1 MNFLSV
7 SKILIVSLMV
17 SGCSANTESAA
28 TKIDISKLKRQAC
41 DDWAIDRKKNEGPL
55 SLSVAI
61 LFQQIA
67 EQDDR
72 YTDLSRAAFYMA
84 SLSGSQNLL
93 DELKPKWFESFAEVY
108 RHCTSNEFLSYNPDA
123 TPSP

>member
-1 MNFLSV
+1 MNFLFV

-17 SGCSANTESAA
+17 SGCSATAETME
-28 TKIDISKLKRQAC
+28 TKTDLNKLKRQAC
-41 DDWAIDRKKNEGPL
+41 DDWATDRKKNEGPL

-84 SLSGSQNLL
+84 SLSESQNLL
-93 DELKPKWFESFAEVY
+93 DELKPKWFESFAEVF
-108 RHCTSNEFLSYNPDA
+108 RHCTSNEFLSYDPKS

>member
-1 MNFLSV
+1 MNFLFV

-17 SGCSANTESAA
+17 SGCSATAETME
-28 TKIDISKLKRQAC
+28 TKTDLNKLKRQAC
-41 DDWAIDRKKNEGPL
+41 DDWATDRKKNEGPL

-84 SLSGSQNLL
+84 SLSESQNLL
-93 DELKPKWFESFAEVY
+93 DELKPKWFESFA
-108 RHCTSNEFLSYNPDA
+108 
-123 TPSP
+123 